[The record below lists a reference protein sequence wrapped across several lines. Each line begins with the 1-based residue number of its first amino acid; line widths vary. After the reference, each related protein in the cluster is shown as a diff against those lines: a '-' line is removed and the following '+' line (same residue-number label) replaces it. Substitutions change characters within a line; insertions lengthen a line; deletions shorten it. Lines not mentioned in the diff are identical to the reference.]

1 MIASRKTYGRADV
14 SHEDLVS
21 SQRRVTN
28 GLSYAQWGRDI
39 ASRWTDPRLS
49 ELTRVSH
56 VRHGV
61 GGGFPTT
68 DEERSYAAAPTAR
81 SPRASRRA
89 ASRARGTHTHRRAD
103 QVARHVEQRAE
114 RAGAEAGRELRD
126 LCAVGAV
133 VGPRARRREKEMC
146 V

>member
-1 MIASRKTYGRADV
+1 MTGRLRIWALDNDASRTTVIYAGGGMIASRKTYGRADV

-68 DEERSYAAAPTAR
+68 MRNGRTPRRQPLAGRAR
-81 SPRASRRA
+81 RV
-89 ASRARGTHTHRRAD
+89 ASRARGAHTHTPSCGSGRP
-103 QVARHVEQRAE
+103 AR
-114 RAGAEAGRELRD
+114 
-126 LCAVGAV
+126 
-133 VGPRARRREKEMC
+133 
-146 V
+146 